1 MYNRAIY
8 RFVCSE
14 TEPVV
19 TTHAGKVRGYLVN
32 DIYTFHGIPS
42 PGRELPT
49 RRTTATSARQPMT
62 PKFSAISRRRTAIGC
77 RANTASI

>member
-32 DIYTFHGIPS
+32 DIYTFHGI
-42 PGRELPT
+42 RY
-49 RRTTATSARQPMT
+49 A
-62 PKFSAISRRRTAIGC
+62 
-77 RANTASI
+77 